1 MTQGQQWHGRCS
13 YDRHG
18 RDDSKSK
25 VARKAFHISS
35 QSSPNFDHDHKEN
48 RTVRNKIGIV
58 LALVFVL
65 SFGSLVFAQSS
76 NSSTTT
82 ATTNTNTSTSTT
94 HRGRRSHRRARRR
107 SRRHAR
113 HSSRKAGGNSN
124 MSGGNMSGGNAN
136 R

>member
-1 MTQGQQWHGRCS
+1 MARTLHWLEDTSEKALRCQLRGKLS
-13 YDRHG
+13 ASRSHH
-18 RDDSKSK
+18 SNTL
-25 VARKAFHISS
+25 IMIT
-35 QSSPNFDHDHKEN
+35 KEN

-65 SFGSLVFAQSS
+65 SFGSIVFAQNT

-82 ATTNTNTSTSTT
+82 TTTNTSTSTMK
-94 HRGRRSHRRARRR
+94 HGRRHG
-107 SRRHAR
+107 RRHAR
-113 HSSRKAGGNSN
+113 RHGRRHGRKAGGGN